1 MLIRPFRPEDA
12 SKVVALWRACDLVKP
27 QNDPWLDIERKMA
40 DSSWGFLIAEDGD
53 DVIGSVMAGYDGH
66 RGWINYLASL
76 PTRQRKGI
84 GTALM
89 SRAAE
94 LLQERGCPKI
104 NLQVRDGNEAALAFY
119 ASLGY
124 QDEPVTSLGLRL
136 QRDH

>member
-1 MLIRPFRPEDA
+1 M
-12 SKVVALWRACDLVKP
+12 VALWRACDLVKP

-76 PTRQRKGI
+76 PSGQRKGV

-124 QDEPVTSLGLRL
+124 LDEPVTSLGLRL
-136 QRDH
+136 QHDH

>member
-12 SKVVALWRACDLVKP
+12 PKVVALWRACDLVKP

-76 PTRQRKGI
+76 PSRQRKGV

-124 QDEPVTSLGLRL
+124 LDEPVTSLGLRL
-136 QRDH
+136 QHDH

>member
-1 MLIRPFRPEDA
+1 M
-12 SKVVALWRACDLVKP
+12 VALWRACELVKP
-27 QNDPWLDIERKMA
+27 QNDPWRNIERKMA

-53 DVIGSVMAGYDGH
+53 EVIGSVMAGYDGH

-76 PTRQRKGI
+76 PSRQRKGV

-89 SRAAE
+89 WRAAAF
-94 LLQERGCPKI
+94 LQQRGRPKI
-104 NLQVRDGNEAALAFY
+104 SLQVRDGNEAALAFY

>member
-1 MLIRPFRPEDA
+1 M
-12 SKVVALWRACDLVKP
+12 VALWRACELVKP
-27 QNDPWLDIERKMA
+27 QNDPWRNIERKMA

-53 DVIGSVMAGYDGH
+53 EVIGSVMAGYDGH
-66 RGWINYLASL
+66 RGWINYLAGL
-76 PTRQRKGI
+76 PSRQRKGV

-89 SRAAE
+89 WRAAAF
-94 LLQERGCPKI
+94 LQQRGRPKI
-104 NLQVRDGNEAALAFY
+104 SLQVRDGNEAALAFY

>member
-53 DVIGSVMAGYDGH
+53 EVIGSVMAGYDGH

-76 PTRQRKGI
+76 PSGQRKGV

>member
-1 MLIRPFRPEDA
+1 M
-12 SKVVALWRACDLVKP
+12 VALWRACDLVKP

-53 DVIGSVMAGYDGH
+53 DVIGSVMAGNDGH

-76 PTRQRKGI
+76 PSGQRKGV

-124 QDEPVTSLGLRL
+124 LDEPVTSLGLRL
-136 QRDH
+136 QHDH

>member
-1 MLIRPFRPEDA
+1 M
-12 SKVVALWRACDLVKP
+12 VALWRACDLVKP

-53 DVIGSVMAGYDGH
+53 DVIGSVMAGNDGH

-124 QDEPVTSLGLRL
+124 LDEPVTSLGLRL
-136 QRDH
+136 QHDH

>member
-89 SRAAE
+89 SRAAA

-119 ASLGY
+119 TSLGY

-136 QRDH
+136 QHDH

>member
-12 SKVVALWRACDLVKP
+12 SKVVALWRACGLVKP
-27 QNDPWLDIERKMA
+27 QNDPWRDIERKMA

-53 DVIGSVMAGYDGH
+53 EVIGSVMAGYDGH

-76 PTRQRKGI
+76 PSGQRKGV

-89 SRAAE
+89 WRAAA